1 MSIHGDDILIRKEPF
16 ETQDPLIKKKE
27 VLKLALEQAAG
38 AMQDITTVHLEL
50 LEQLFP
56 VSAEEGYPC
65 LMECRH
71 TVSMKGSDCAGK
83 QKQCRIA

>member
-16 ETQDPLIKKKE
+16 ETQRSPDKKKE

-50 LEQLFP
+50 LEQLFFQSVRKKDIP
-56 VSAEEGYPC
+56 ALWSAGIPY
-65 LMECRH
+65 L
-71 TVSMKGSDCAGK
+71 
-83 QKQCRIA
+83 